1 MCPKSSVPSKTP
13 RSIRLAS
20 NCFASGRSCERRAR
34 EIGDSRVSDYKR
46 QRESERTDVS
56 MQLAE
61 LSQIVPDLGDKPHT
75 DKIKILG

>member
-1 MCPKSSVPSKTP
+1 
-13 RSIRLAS
+13 
-20 NCFASGRSCERRAR
+20 
-34 EIGDSRVSDYKR
+34 VSDYKR